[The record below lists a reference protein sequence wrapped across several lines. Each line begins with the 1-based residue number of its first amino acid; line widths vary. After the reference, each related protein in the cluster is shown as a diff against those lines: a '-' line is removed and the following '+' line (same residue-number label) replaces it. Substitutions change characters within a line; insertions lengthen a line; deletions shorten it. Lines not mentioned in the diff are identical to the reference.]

1 MLRKV
6 HAVDNCAS
14 HDTKRILAV
23 ITVGIMAKFFGDR
36 ITIFRVVNESSRG
49 VLATGYFQSA

>member
-23 ITVGIMAKFFGDR
+23 ITVGIMVKFFGDR
-36 ITIFRVVNESSRG
+36 ITIFGVVNESSRG
-49 VLATGYFQSA
+49 VLATGYF